1 MASPDRFTAEY
12 SKRLGTL
19 SGEQLQAALDR
30 FDLGLLVDAA
40 PVTQGISGQN
50 VFLRTTQGDWVLRG
64 CPHYPGQFEKERFF
78 ARLICELT
86 AVPAPWPYLIET
98 SAELFGWRYAL
109 MPRMPGTSEPA
120 ATPEGRIARAR
131 AMGSTLAELHAIC
144 WEHCGEFQLEPAT
157 IVPRDRPWPEWKI
170 RDLYTW
176 LERARAHSEDT
187 TEDDA
192 EWIDALVYTHGGA
205 LEEPFTPTYV
215 HHDFREA
222 NTVARADGGGCRVT
236 GVFDLMEGYFGD
248 PEEDLVRSI
257 WEYAGGGRADC
268 SRAYAAAYQ
277 AGRPLREGSRDR
289 FRVYM
294 LHDCLVLWE
303 YAQRMRFSRPNVC
316 FRDFSERFVS
326 LDVL

>member
-19 SGEQLQAALDR
+19 RGEQLQAALDR

-40 PVTQGISGQN
+40 PVTQGLSGQN

-64 CPHYPGQFEKERFF
+64 CPHYPWQFDKERFF

-86 AVPAPWPYLIET
+86 PVPAPWPYLIET
-98 SAELFGWRYAL
+98 SDALFGWRYAL
-109 MPRMPGTSEPA
+109 MPRLPGSSDLAT
-120 ATPEGRIARAR
+120 TPEGRVARAR
-131 AMGSTLAELHAIC
+131 AMGSTLAELHEIH
-144 WEHCGEFQLEPAT
+144 WKHCGEFLPEPGGV
-157 IVPRDRPWPEWKI
+157 VPRDLPWPDCKI

-176 LERARAHSEDT
+176 LERAREHADAT
-187 TEDDA
+187 TDADA
-192 EWIDALVYTHGGA
+192 EWIDEIVYAHSDA

-222 NTVARADGGGCRVT
+222 NTVAEQDGEGLRVT

-257 WEYAGGGRADC
+257 WEYATNGRVDC
-268 SRAYAAAYQ
+268 SRTYVAAYQ
-277 AGRPLREGSRDR
+277 ARRPLRAGARDR

-303 YAQRMRFSRPNVC
+303 YGQRMGTFPPQLC
-316 FRDFSERFVS
+316 FRDFAEHFVS
-326 LDVL
+326 LEVL